1 MTLTLAILQDPTLQL
16 IALVAIAAA
25 LADLLVAVT
34 AAIARKDFDLA
45 VVADFLATHVL
56 ARVIPIV
63 GLAFLAS
70 ALDHGTASMVDVPAA
85 LRALVATT
93 WAAALAGVIAYAAET
108 FASLR
113 QSVSSPKEP

>member
-1 MTLTLAILQDPTLQL
+1 MLILTILQDQTLQL
-16 IALVAIAAA
+16 IALVAVVAA
-25 LADLLVAVT
+25 LADLLVAVS

-70 ALDHGTASMVDVPAA
+70 ALVHGTASMVEVPAA
-85 LRALVATT
+85 LQTLIAAT
-93 WAAALAGVIAYAAET
+93 WAAALAGVIAYAGET
-108 FASLR
+108 FAILR
-113 QSVSSPKEP
+113 QTVGGQS

>member
-1 MTLTLAILQDPTLQL
+1 MLILTILQDQTLQL
-16 IALVAIAAA
+16 IALVAIVAA
-25 LADLLVAVT
+25 LADLLVAVS

-56 ARVIPIV
+56 ARVVPIV

-70 ALDHGTASMVDVPAA
+70 ALDHGTDAMTDVPAA
-85 LRALVATT
+85 LQALIPAT
-93 WAAALAGVIAYAAET
+93 WAAALAGVAAYAAET

-113 QSVSSPKEP
+113 QTVATKEP